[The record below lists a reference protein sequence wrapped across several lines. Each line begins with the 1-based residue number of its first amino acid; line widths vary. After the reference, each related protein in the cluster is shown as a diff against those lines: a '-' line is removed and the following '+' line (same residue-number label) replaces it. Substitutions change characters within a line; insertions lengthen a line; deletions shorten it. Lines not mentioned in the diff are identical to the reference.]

1 MKTCSKTPMLVVL
14 FFLLIFFALGGLAS
28 QPAEIPPG
36 HNSVAITVLKEDPA
50 DPSGWSPVSDM
61 VVKVFS
67 ASEFMNYA
75 DGVTRSDGTL
85 TLDGFHDGYHA
96 VFLPYADESEHPV
109 FATHMLDVIRFVVKL
124 DPVTRHQEV
133 TLRLPLKQEGTGG
146 ARLQAVYYPHQYNE
160 NLNIPIMDSLMEY
173 SGPNVAGIEYII
185 GMEGGSW
192 LMEDGTTTTDPQQA
206 KRYITD
212 DSGQVLILGLAP
224 GDYVLGELNNLPG
237 NLVQRN
243 WDEVSFTVYENTIL
257 PVDYDYGGLLYVAD
271 LHSTGVMKM
280 GEDNLI
286 AGAQFVVYRLGEDG
300 KPLFLRYE
308 TGLIPGQPVI
318 ASYTP
323 YQEQAHV
330 FISRVPNLPVLT
342 IQDSFS
348 FLVHGQMS
356 HTDYYFREIAPPPG
370 YLPLEED
377 VHDRI
382 EAWNPDDFLAS
393 RIIIENKR
401 DEAAILVHKVP
412 ANIYDSTPPDWLKS
426 LPGTE
431 FVLARANFIE
441 NQPEPVSI
449 SFLTSNK
456 QGEVFWNTLSA
467 EEYFNGYPKYPEDPE
482 STHEEWLAYE
492 AAILKYHRTLA
503 RDFVFKVDAVTGSFA
518 IPDYGLLSG
527 GERLLTPGSYGLF
540 EVANHPG
547 FSGGSYEFDLSEG
560 SSLPTLTVDNY
571 FDYYGLYIQKTD
583 ATGNETLPGAQ
594 FIIEGSL
601 RGGGQVFFGPNDEL
615 VTQREEA
622 KVYETDEYGV
632 IHTDFYTYWLSGLD
646 HDQPLLVHEVA
657 APDGFFLPSGQPLTI
672 IEQWHPRALND
683 PDPQDIYHSMVQIRN
698 QKLNPM
704 PVNILA
710 KKQLVN
716 GTLAEG
722 AYQFEL
728 LKDGQ
733 VIATASNDAAG
744 NIVFEQVWLVPDL
757 AGYKLQVREV
767 IPQPADP
774 AIAYDRGIKEIN
786 VRFYQQTFEFPI
798 KGRSPMPEGAYLMLL
813 DKQPPVFVN
822 TLVPPEPSYA
832 TLRVPISARKELR
845 NGRLQ
850 EGQFTFELADAAGKV
865 IATATNAADGSVQFP
880 DRTFSRVVSNYL
892 YTVRE
897 QTGTQPRMHYDQT
910 VYKVWVTTTAQNGR
924 LTASVAY
931 EKDGTPYD
939 GEMVFINR
947 LELPPTGDGRVQ
959 YIIILLSLSAAAG
972 SLALLTRRR
981 RENGRG

>member
-1 MKTCSKTPMLVVL
+1 MKTCSKIPMLVVL
-14 FFLLIFFALGGLAS
+14 FFLLIFFAPGGHAS

-61 VVKVFS
+61 VVEVFS

-75 DGVTRSDGTL
+75 DGVTQSDGTL

-133 TLRLPLKQEGTGG
+133 TLRLLLKQEGTGG

-160 NLNIPIMDSLMEY
+160 NLNIPIMNSLMEY

-185 GMEGGSW
+185 GMEGGLW

-212 DSGQVLILGLAP
+212 DSGQVLVLGLAP

-243 WDEVSFTVYENTIL
+243 WDQVSFTVYENTIL
-257 PVDYDYGGLLYVAD
+257 PVDHDYGGLLYTAD
-271 LHSTGVMKM
+271 LHSTGVMKS
-280 GEDNLI
+280 GEENLI

-308 TGLIPGQPVI
+308 TDLIPGQPVI

-348 FLVHGQMS
+348 FLVHGLMN
-356 HTDYYFREIAPPPG
+356 HTDYYYREIAPPPG
-370 YLPLEED
+370 FLPLEED
-377 VHDRI
+377 ELDRI
-382 EAWNPDDFLAS
+382 EADWNPDELLAS
-393 RIIIENKR
+393 HIIIENER

-412 ANIYDSTPPDWLKS
+412 TVYEQNIPPDWLKT

-431 FVLARANFIE
+431 FIVARAQFDEEMIEGIEFLSLDDAGLIYWNKLSMEAFIE
-441 NQPEPVSI
+441 
-449 SFLTSNK
+449 
-456 QGEVFWNTLSA
+456 GM
-467 EEYFNGYPKYPEDPE
+467 PE
-482 STHEEWLAYE
+482 SPPLPLTDEQYFELYKQE
-492 AAILKYHRTLA
+492 AAYYRSLA
-503 RDFVFKVDAVTGSFA
+503 GGLTYKVDSTSGTVA
-518 IPDYGLLSG
+518 IPDPGLLSG
-527 GERLLTPGSYGLF
+527 GEAMLTPGMYALL
-540 EVANHPG
+540 EAAAHPG
-547 FSGGSYEFDLSEG
+547 FRVSPDIFEITDGSPLPILTIENGRFSK
-560 SSLPTLTVDNY
+560 SLYV
-571 FDYYGLYIQKTD
+571 QKTNES
-583 ATGNETLPGAQ
+583 GNLPLPGAQ
-594 FIIEGSL
+594 FKVEGQHMDGSVVYL
-601 RGGGQVFFGPNDEL
+601 GPNKTL
-615 VTQREEA
+615 VADIGDARVFES
-622 KVYETDEYGV
+622 DEYGV
-632 IHTDFYTYWLSGLD
+632 VYEHLGLYLEKGLNKD
-646 HDQPLLVHEVA
+646 ISLLVHEITPPEGYLA
-657 APDGFFLPSGQPLTI
+657 DSWSQPGIILNWYNDRRDLWGDAPNVYDSTIQMRNIRIEPL
-672 IEQWHPRALND
+672 
-683 PDPQDIYHSMVQIRN
+683 
-698 QKLNPM
+698 

-786 VRFYQQTFEFPI
+786 VQFYQQTFEFPI

-832 TLRVPISARKELR
+832 TLRVPIAARKELR

-850 EGQFTFELADAAGKV
+850 EGQFTFELMDAAGKV

-880 DRTFSRVVSNYL
+880 DRTL
-892 YTVRE
+892 
-897 QTGTQPRMHYDQT
+897 
-910 VYKVWVTTTAQNGR
+910 
-924 LTASVAY
+924 
-931 EKDGTPYD
+931 
-939 GEMVFINR
+939 
-947 LELPPTGDGRVQ
+947 
-959 YIIILLSLSAAAG
+959 AG
-972 SLALLTRRR
+972 W
-981 RENGRG
+981 